1 MENVSNTT
9 QIQLRTTLDNRAWL
23 KEKAQEQDR
32 SVNWL
37 INKILADAKAADS
50 EKKDATH

>member
-1 MENVSNTT
+1 MENTPNSA
-9 QIQLRTTLDNRAWL
+9 QIQLRTSPDNRAWL
-23 KEKAQEQDR
+23 KDKAQKQDR

-50 EKKDATH
+50 EKKNASH